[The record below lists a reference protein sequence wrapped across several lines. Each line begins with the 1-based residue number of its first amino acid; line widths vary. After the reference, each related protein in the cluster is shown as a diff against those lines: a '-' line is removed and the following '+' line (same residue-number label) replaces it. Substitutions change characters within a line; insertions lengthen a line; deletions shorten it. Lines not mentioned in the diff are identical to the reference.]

1 MSNIPEFSVEGGGA
15 GLTLKDGPGQLLNC
29 GTQALG
35 CPLGC
40 LGSGELGLALKQVE
54 IDITKGSITLG

>member
-1 MSNIPEFSVEGGGA
+1 VSNIPEFSVEGGGA

-29 GTQALG
+29 GTQTLG

-40 LGSGELGLALKQVE
+40 LGSGELGLALKPVE
-54 IDITKGSITLG
+54 IELLKGSIMLG